1 MKKKLFIGIDFS
13 KETIDVSFFD
23 EEQAQKEEFHYSKF
37 ENSKDGF
44 TTMLKWIKS
53 LSAVNVQE
61 WVFCGEHTGLYSIEL
76 ASFLVKKK
84 FFIWLENPLQ
94 INRSSGIKREKT
106 DEVDSLDIAWYAYRF
121 RDRAKE
127 YQLPDKSFFALQ
139 NLLAFRERL
148 VKNKVSLQ
156 VSANETRRVH
166 KRDKTASYIYEHSMR
181 EIERLDKEIQNAE
194 KQMLEIIEKDEKLAE
209 NYYLVKSV
217 KGIGMINT
225 VTILVH
231 TQNFTTFEN
240 SRQFASFAGMAP
252 FEDSSGT
259 SRKRGKH
266 IKRLGTNKEMKALL
280 TQAARSA
287 VVYDEELRN
296 YYQRKLA
303 EGKLQKVVI
312 NNVRN
317 KLLHRIFAVVA
328 KKQPFQ
334 KNYMNPLSVA

>member
-13 KETIDVSFFD
+13 KETFDVSYF
-23 EEQAQKEEFHYSKF
+23 EIEKEEEVKYSRF
-37 ENSKDGF
+37 ENNKEGF

-53 LSAVNVQE
+53 LSEVSVSD
-61 WVFCGEHTGLYSIEL
+61 WLFCGEHTGLYSIEL

-94 INRSSGIKREKT
+94 IKMSSGIKREKS
-106 DEVDSLDIAWYAYRF
+106 DKADSLDIAWYAYRF
-121 RDRAKE
+121 QDKAKE
-127 YQLPDKSFFALQ
+127 YRLPDKCFLALQ

-166 KRDKTASYIYEHSMR
+166 QRDKTARYIYEHSIQ

-194 KQMLEIIEKDEKLAE
+194 KQMLEIIEENEKLAE

-225 VTILVH
+225 VSILIH

-240 SRQFASFAGMAP
+240 SRQFSSYTGMAP
-252 FEDSSGT
+252 FDDSSGT
-259 SRKRGKH
+259 TRQRGKH
-266 IKRLGTNKEMKALL
+266 IKKLGTNREMKALL
-280 TQAARSA
+280 TQAAKSA
-287 VVYDEELRN
+287 VVHDEELRG

-303 EGKLQKVVI
+303 EGKPMKMVI

-334 KNYMNPLSVA
+334 KDYRNPLKVA

>member
-13 KETIDVSFFD
+13 KETIDVSFF
-23 EEQAQKEEFHYSKF
+23 EREKEKEFNYSEF
-37 ENSKDGF
+37 ENNKDGF
-44 TTMLKWIKS
+44 TSMLKWIKS

-61 WVFCGEHTGLYSIEL
+61 WIFCGEHTGLYSIEL

-94 INRSSGIKREKT
+94 IKLSSGIKREKT
-106 DEVDSLDIAWYAYRF
+106 DEIDSLDIALYASRF
-121 RDRAKE
+121 QDRAKE

-217 KGIGMINT
+217 KGIGIINT

-266 IKRLGTNKEMKALL
+266 IKKLGTNKEMKALL

-287 VVYDEELRN
+287 VVYDEELRS